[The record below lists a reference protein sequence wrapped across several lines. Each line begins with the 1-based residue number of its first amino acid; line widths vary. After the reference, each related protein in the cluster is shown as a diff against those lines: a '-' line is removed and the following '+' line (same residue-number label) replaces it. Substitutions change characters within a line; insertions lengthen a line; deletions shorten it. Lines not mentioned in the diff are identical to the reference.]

1 MSVVL
6 LSRLKDHIVHL
17 LTGCQIRYFRWHD
30 ADLNGAGNVVLFRM
44 AGSGGAS
51 DHLLQSR
58 DVSMQLICAPDAV
71 QAGDALMLS
80 VVRFLRSEDG
90 FTGLDAVG
98 YEPLATS
105 GPAYLENGRARF
117 ELVIRC
123 LVEDH

>member
-1 MSVVL
+1 MSATL
-6 LSRLKDHIVHL
+6 LARVKGHIAHL
-17 LTGCQIRYFRWHD
+17 LTGYAIRYFRWHD
-30 ADLNGAGNVVLFRM
+30 ADLTGAGGVVLFRM

-51 DHLLQSR
+51 DHLLQSK
-58 DVSMQLICAPDAV
+58 DVSVQLICDPGAV
-71 QAGDALMLS
+71 QAGDAVMLS

-90 FTGLDAVG
+90 FTGADAVG

-105 GPAYLENGRARF
+105 GPVYLENGRARF